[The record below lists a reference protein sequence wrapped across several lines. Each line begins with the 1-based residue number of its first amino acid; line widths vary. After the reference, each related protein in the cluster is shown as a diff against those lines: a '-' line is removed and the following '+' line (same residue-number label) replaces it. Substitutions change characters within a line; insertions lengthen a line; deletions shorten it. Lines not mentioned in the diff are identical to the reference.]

1 MWFSCAGSSA
11 NRASSH
17 GIAWTLDSPSV
28 SRCPA
33 RPTDTSTDR
42 HAAANHL
49 REMIFVLTIYLA
61 ALGCWLGGIVFFSFF
76 TAPAVFTVLPRPE
89 AGQLISTIFPRYYM
103 VGSIVGTISLVLAI
117 YFTAVRGPR
126 IWWGGTTVVLAI
138 ALGITF
144 YAGTVIL
151 PHADA
156 LRTVNE
162 DPNPDPVKKAE
173 FDKLHHTSVILN
185 GTVLLLNL
193 AAIVGTSGAL

>member
-1 MWFSCAGSSA
+1 
-11 NRASSH
+11 
-17 GIAWTLDSPSV
+17 
-28 SRCPA
+28 
-33 RPTDTSTDR
+33 
-42 HAAANHL
+42 
-49 REMIFVLTIYLA
+49 MIIVLTIYLA

-89 AGQLISTIFPRYYM
+89 AGLLISTIFPRYYM
-103 VGSIVGTISLVLAI
+103 LGYIVGTISLVLAI

-126 IWWGGTTVVLAI
+126 IWWGGTTVAIAI

-151 PHADA
+151 PRADS

-173 FDKLHHTSVILN
+173 FDKLHHMSVILN
-185 GTVLLLNL
+185 STVLLLNL
-193 AAIVGTSGAL
+193 AAIVGTSGALIPRG